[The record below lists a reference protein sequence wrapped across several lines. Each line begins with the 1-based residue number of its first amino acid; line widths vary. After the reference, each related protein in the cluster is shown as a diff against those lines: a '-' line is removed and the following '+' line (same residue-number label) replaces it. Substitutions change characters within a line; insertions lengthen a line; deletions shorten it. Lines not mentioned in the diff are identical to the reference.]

1 MIPAIATSIVPQNRG
16 TRAKGYLVK
25 SRFSLIL
32 KNLSIATV
40 LVLGLSQT
48 AEAEKPNEHT
58 ELNVSCNPFFNYDL
72 NSGCSLDRE
81 VAQINQDTTTQVAQ
95 GRRGRKRKSKVQG
108 YYGGFSVGI
117 GFPSGTAGENTD
129 FTDEN
134 TGTTVPLIAPDY
146 TTNFEGSIFGGI
158 KFTKNIAADLEFLVA
173 LGGISDDLE
182 NSINDGLVAIIP
194 GFADSGFTA
203 EVDGDF
209 SAFAFYL
216 NPRFELPVGENGKF
230 SLYASP
236 GIGLAQTN
244 VNVTADVVAEG
255 EETIAVQDQDA
266 SNTGISFQIKGG
278 ANYLISDT
286 TSIFGQVRYANLPTD
301 DGFDSIDIFGVETG
315 LNFNF

>member
-16 TRAKGYLVK
+16 TRAKDYLVK
-25 SRFSLIL
+25 SRFGLIL

-40 LVLGLSQT
+40 LVLGLSQ
-48 AEAEKPNEHT
+48 AAKAEKPNEHT
-58 ELNVSCNPFFNYDL
+58 ELNVSCNPFISYNL
-72 NSGCSLDRE
+72 NSGCSFDRE

-108 YYGGFSVGI
+108 YYGGFSIGI
-117 GFPSGTAGENTD
+117 GFPSGTAGED
-129 FTDEN
+129 GVEPE
-134 TGTTVPLIAPDY
+134 TGIEFVAPDY
-146 TTNFEGSIFGGI
+146 TTSFDGSIFGGI
-158 KFTKNIAADLEFLVA
+158 KFTKNIGADLEFLLA
-173 LGGISDDLE
+173 LGGISDDFE
-182 NSINDGLVAIIP
+182 NSINDGLAAVIP
-194 GFADSGFTA
+194 GAAEAGVAA

-209 SAFAFYL
+209 SAFALYI
-216 NPRFELPVGENGKF
+216 NPRFELPVGEDGKF
-230 SLYASP
+230 SVYASP

-255 EETIAVQDQDA
+255 QETIPVADQDA
-266 SNTGISFQIKGG
+266 SNTGISFQVKGG
-278 ANYLISDT
+278 GKYLISDT